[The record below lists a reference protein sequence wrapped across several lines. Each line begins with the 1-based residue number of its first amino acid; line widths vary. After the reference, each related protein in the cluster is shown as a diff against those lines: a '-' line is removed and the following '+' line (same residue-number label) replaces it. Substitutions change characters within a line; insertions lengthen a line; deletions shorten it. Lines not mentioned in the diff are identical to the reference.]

1 MSVPPKGNSLPKM
14 GKELPIP
21 RRLESSSAYAA
32 QIAKALRKELG
43 GSNRAIKTL
52 MRWTQASERT
62 AKCWLAGASGP
73 SGEHLVRLI
82 RNSDAVLEA
91 VLELA
96 QRRPTLERG
105 RLEALKWALS
115 NAVLAIDETLN
126 SEERIRQPPLPLI
139 EDEQR

>member
-14 GKELPIP
+14 GKELPIR
-21 RRLESSSAYAA
+21 RRLKSSAYAA
-32 QIAKALRKELG
+32 QIAKALRMELG

-73 SGEHLVRLI
+73 SGEHLVILV

-96 QRRPTLERG
+96 ERRPTLERA
-105 RLEALKWALS
+105 RLETLRWALS
-115 NAVLAIDETLN
+115 NAVMAIDETLN
-126 SEERIRQPPLPLI
+126 DGEGIRQPSLPLI